1 MTYIFPQGYSGPFH
15 DYYTYDDFDGA
26 LPTSAAG
33 GGVKALINGTNSNC
47 FLDGF
52 SDLSGVFLKPRRF
65 NNHSFSSGRI
75 KRFAEENGGT
85 ANYSEIISW
94 NSGNKSMFLLT
105 PQHVMSTAHGCQLN
119 GMDRGFGRAG
129 DGNAILQFMERNGA
143 TFNVTLTNGGLSGG
157 ASYLDVELVNGCPTL
172 SGITSISDTPFG
184 GDLIIFKLSEPIV
197 GKDVKYYNE
206 FYDGWRPGQDSS
218 ADIFCLK
225 SQNTVLPLPAGS
237 NVSSTNAI
245 VDEFSLGVPQQ
256 RVFSCD
262 SGSTTFVIHKEKGT
276 LLTSRQADGV
286 RIRDTMIPKLNEYLS
301 SEGYAPGVTLYKAD
315 EISQDWHNYFD
326 MRTGNLGNS
335 ETISVPSWANAKKMS
350 VRVVATDRNGR
361 KSKPVTKIIN
371 VDQSGNIPPN
381 VSTEPILSN
390 LPISNSFYC
399 SPGTDGAEIGDNFG
413 SIFLGYTMDKH
424 PDSEIFYTAFGVT
437 NNCSVEIR
445 AGNTFG
451 NNELSASINLG
462 TRTRNDADDVS
473 LVNFGG
479 SVFTG
484 FKGAAQGI
492 IFDSEY
498 AGLTIYGRPTTS
510 NVLGVTTGDWSELGK
525 AITAGRGSTFTS
537 FSFDNYGPTAGG
549 TMIGTA
555 AGYTAIPETGTN
567 KIQGLFGLGGLTVND
582 IKINGRTYING
593 TGVTFSGPTF
603 ALRIPS
609 DCPAGASLGILP
621 ITSIQYINPYVPGGA
636 GVTFPGLVDGVTFI
650 NVGG

>member
-1 MTYIFPQGYSGPFH
+1 MSYIFPQGYSGPFH

-26 LPTSAAG
+26 LPTSGSG

-47 FLDGF
+47 FLDGYA
-52 SDLSGVFLKPRRF
+52 DLSGFFLKPRRF
-65 NNHSFSSGRI
+65 NNHALSVQIG
-75 KRFAEENGGT
+75 KRGVADGGGT

-105 PQHVMSTAHGCQLN
+105 PEHVASTAHGCQLN
-119 GMDRGFGRAG
+119 GTDRGFGRAD

-143 TFNVTLTNGGLSGG
+143 TFNVTLTNGGLSAG
-157 ASYLDVELVNGCPTL
+157 ASYLDSNGGFCSAL
-172 SGITSISDTPFG
+172 SGVTSISGTPNG

-206 FYDGWRPGQDSS
+206 FYDGWRPGQGSS

-245 VDEFSLGVPQQ
+245 VDEFSLGIPSQIM
-256 RVFSCD
+256 FGCD

-286 RIRDTMIPKLNEYLS
+286 RLLETVIPKLNEYLS

-315 EISQDWHNYFD
+315 EISQNWYNYFD
-326 MRTGNLGNS
+326 MRDSVSTS
-335 ETISVPSWANAKKMS
+335 ETTTVPAWANGRKMS
-350 VRVVATDRNGR
+350 VRVVATDRNGK

-399 SPGTDGAEIGDNFG
+399 SPGTDGAEISSEHG
-413 SIFLGYTMDKH
+413 SIYLGYTMDKH
-424 PDSEIFYTAFGVT
+424 PESELLYTSFGVT
-437 NNCSVEIR
+437 NNCSIEIR

-451 NNELSASINLG
+451 TNELSTTINLL
-462 TRTRNDADDVS
+462 TKTSDDNDDALLVS
-473 LVNFGG
+473 FGG
-479 SVFTG
+479 SVFND
-484 FKGAAQGI
+484 FKGAGQGL
-492 IFDSEY
+492 IFGSEY
-498 AGLTIYGRPTTS
+498 AGLTIYGRPTTN

-555 AGYTAIPETGTN
+555 AGYTAIPESGLN
-567 KIQGLFGLGGLTVND
+567 KIQNLFSFGGLTVSD
-582 IKINGRTYING
+582 IKINGASYVSG
-593 TGVTFSGPTF
+593 MTFSGPTF

-609 DCPAGASLGILP
+609 DCPAGTSLGILT
-621 ITSIQYINPYVPGGA
+621 ISGIQYINPYAPVGG
-636 GVTFPGLVDGVTFI
+636 GVTFPGDEGGFTLI

>member
-1 MTYIFPQGYSGPFH
+1 MSYIFPQGYSGPFH

-26 LPTSAAG
+26 LPTSGAG

-47 FLDGF
+47 FLDGYA
-52 SDLSGVFLKPRRF
+52 DLSGVFLKPRRF
-65 NNHSFSSGRI
+65 NNHPFSIGQVKSFV
-75 KRFAEENGGT
+75 EENGGT

-119 GMDRGFGRAG
+119 GTDRGFGRAD

-157 ASYLDVELVNGCPTL
+157 ASYLDIDQSPCQTL
-172 SGITSISDTPFG
+172 SGVTSISDTPFG

-206 FYDGWRPGQDSS
+206 FYDGWRSGQDSS

-237 NVSSTNAI
+237 NVSSTDAI
-245 VDEFSLGVPQQ
+245 FDEFSMGVPQQ

-326 MRTGNLGNS
+326 MRTGDLGNS

-350 VRVVATDRNGR
+350 LRVVATDRNGR

-381 VSTEPILSN
+381 VSTEPVLSN

-399 SPGTDGAEIGDNFG
+399 SPGTDGAEIDDDFG

-424 PDSEIFYTAFGVT
+424 PDSEIFYTSFGVT
-437 NNCSVEIR
+437 NNCSIEIR

-451 NNELSASINLG
+451 NNELSTSINLG
-462 TRTRNDADDVS
+462 TKTRIDSDDAL
-473 LVNFGG
+473 LVVFGG
-479 SVFTG
+479 SAFTD

-492 IFDSEY
+492 LLGNEY

-555 AGYTAIPETGTN
+555 AGYTAIPELGLN
-567 KIQGLFGLGGLTVND
+567 KIQNLFAFGGLTVGD
-582 IKINGRTYING
+582 IKINGASYVSG
-593 TGVTFSGPTF
+593 MTFSGPTF

-609 DCPAGASLGILP
+609 DCPAGASLGI
-621 ITSIQYINPYVPGGA
+621 ITNNGIQYINPYNLGA
-636 GVTFPGLVDGVTFI
+636 GVTFPGLVDGVTYI

>member
-1 MTYIFPQGYSGPFH
+1 MSYIFPQGYSGPFH

-26 LPTSAAG
+26 LPTSGAG

-47 FLDGF
+47 FLDGYA
-52 SDLSGVFLKPRRF
+52 DLSGVFLKPRRF
-65 NNHSFSSGRI
+65 NNHGYSVELI
-75 KRFAEENGGT
+75 KRTTGLNGGT

-105 PQHVMSTAHGCQLN
+105 PEHVVSTAHGCQFN
-119 GMDRGFGRAG
+119 GTDRGFGRAD

-157 ASYLDVELVNGCPTL
+157 ASYLDIFKTDCSAIPGF
-172 SGITSISDTPFG
+172 SASASISDTPFG

-206 FYDGWRPGQDSS
+206 FYDGWRSGQGSS

-237 NVSSTNAI
+237 NVGSVNPI
-245 VDEFSLGVPQQ
+245 VDEFSLGVPPQ
-256 RVFSCD
+256 VAFSCD

-286 RIRDTMIPKLNEYLS
+286 RLLETMIPKLNEYLS
-301 SEGYAPGVTLYKAD
+301 SEGYAPGVTLYKVD
-315 EISQDWHNYFD
+315 EISQNWYNYFD
-326 MRTGNLGNS
+326 MRAGNLDNS

-381 VSTEPILSN
+381 VSTEPVLSN

-399 SPGTDGAEIGDNFG
+399 SPGTDGAEIGNGFG
-413 SIFLGYTMDKH
+413 SIYLGYTMDKH
-424 PDSEIFYTAFGVT
+424 PDSDIFYGSFGVT

-451 NNELSASINLG
+451 NNELSTSISLLTK
-462 TRTRNDADDVS
+462 TRIDSNDIS

-479 SVFTG
+479 SAFTG
-484 FKGAAQGI
+484 FKGAAQGL
-492 IFDSEY
+492 IFGSEY
-498 AGLTIYGRPTTS
+498 AGLTIYARPTTS

-525 AITAGRGSTFTS
+525 AITPGRGSTFTS

-567 KIQGLFGLGGLTVND
+567 KIQDLFGLGGLTIGD
-582 IKINGRTYING
+582 IKINGASYVSG
-593 TGVTFSGPTF
+593 MTFSGPTF
-603 ALRIPS
+603 ALKIPS
-609 DCPAGASLGILP
+609 DCPAGASLGI
-621 ITSIQYINPYVPGGA
+621 ITNNGIQYINPYNLGA
-636 GVTFPGLVDGVTFI
+636 GVTFPGIVDGVTYI